1 MNNKKIVVKIEGRK
15 MEFEDSYWGWQHLQ
29 DYVSRE
35 VKQRTPQKIRTM
47 KFVSFEKK
55 HKNVEVEP

>member
-1 MNNKKIVVKIEGRK
+1 MRNKIIILK
-15 MEFEDSYWGWQHLQ
+15 MDGLKLEFEDSYWGWQHLQ

-47 KFVSFEKK
+47 KFPSLEKK
-55 HKNVEVEP
+55 HKMVEVDP

>member
-1 MNNKKIVVKIEGRK
+1 MRNKIIVLKMDGRK

-47 KFVSFEKK
+47 KFPSLEKK
-55 HKNVEVEP
+55 HKMVEVEP

>member
-1 MNNKKIVVKIEGRK
+1 MSKKIIVLKADGRK

-35 VKQRTPQKIRTM
+35 VKQRTPQKVRTM
-47 KFVSFEKK
+47 KFASLVEKEQK
-55 HKNVEVEP
+55 VRP

>member
-1 MNNKKIVVKIEGRK
+1 MNKNIILKLDGRK
-15 MEFEDSYWGWQHLQ
+15 LEFSNDLSGYQHLL

-35 VKQRTPQKIRTM
+35 VKQRTPQKVRAM
-47 KFVSFEKK
+47 KFASLEKK

>member
-1 MNNKKIVVKIEGRK
+1 MKNKIILKMNGRK

-35 VKQRTPQKIRTM
+35 LKQRTPQKIRTM
-47 KFVSFEKK
+47 KFPSLEKK
-55 HKNVEVEP
+55 YKNVEVEP

>member
-1 MNNKKIVVKIEGRK
+1 

-35 VKQRTPQKIRTM
+35 RKERTPKKVRTM
-47 KFVSFEKK
+47 KFAAVVPKEEYK
-55 HKNVEVEP
+55 VRP

>member
-1 MNNKKIVVKIEGRK
+1 MSKKIIVLRMDGRK

-35 VKQRTPQKIRTM
+35 VKQRTPQKIRTRT
-47 KFVSFEKK
+47 FASVVPREEK
-55 HKNVEVEP
+55 VRA

>member
-1 MNNKKIVVKIEGRK
+1 MDKRKIVLKMDGRK
-15 MEFEDSYWGWQHLQ
+15 TEFEDSYWGWQHLQ

-35 VKQRTPQKIRTM
+35 LKQRTPQKIRTM
-47 KFVSFEKK
+47 KFPSLEKK

>member
-1 MNNKKIVVKIEGRK
+1 MRNKIIILKMDGRK

-35 VKQRTPQKIRTM
+35 VKQRTPQKVRTM
-47 KFVSFEKK
+47 KFASLEKK